1 MLKKPDE
8 EFVKEGA
15 QKVTD
20 KEVEK
25 VVNKS
30 DDIKKKFL
38 SGGPLN
44 RFVEDGKLLLSIV
57 KDYWSRAYR
66 QVPYGTIAAS
76 AFTLIYVL
84 NPFDLV
90 PDILP
95 VIGQLD
101 DVAVVSACLLLL
113 EHDLHKYKDW
123 KNNRTSADE
132 SKELQP

>member
-1 MLKKPDE
+1 MLEKSNE

-20 KEVEK
+20 KDVEK

-30 DDIKKKFL
+30 EDIKKKFL
-38 SGGPLN
+38 SGGPLS
-44 RFVEDGKLLLSIV
+44 RFIEDGKLLLSIV

-66 QVPYGTIAAS
+66 EVPYGTIAAS

-95 VIGQLD
+95 VIGQVD

-123 KNNRTSADE
+123 KKDRGNTDE
-132 SKELQP
+132 TPGGQP

>member
-1 MLKKPDE
+1 MLNKAEE
-8 EFVKEGA
+8 EFVKQGA
-15 QKVTD
+15 EKVTD

-30 DDIKKKFL
+30 EEIKKKFT
-38 SGGPLN
+38 GHGPLS
-44 RFVEDGKLLLSIV
+44 RFIEDGKLLLSIV
-57 KDYWSRAYR
+57 RDYWSGGYR

-84 NPFDLV
+84 NPLDLV
-90 PDILP
+90 PDVLP
-95 VIGQLD
+95 VIGQVD

-123 KNNRTSADE
+123 KLGQEKTE
-132 SKELQP
+132 